1 MAERGEG
8 VAAPDQRQR
17 KKSIK
22 STTEPATTT
31 TIATT
36 KSRPSRTTT
45 TAFTFKLV
53 KFLTQ
58 NSQENLMRM
67 QRCIYFI

>member
-17 KKSIK
+17 QKPTK
-22 STTEPATTT
+22 STTEPTT
-31 TIATT
+31 TIAKT

-45 TAFTFKLV
+45 AFTFKLV
-53 KFLTQ
+53 RFQ
-58 NSQENLMRM
+58 ARIFREV
-67 QRCIYFI
+67 